1 MAWKNLSDR
10 MLRTT
15 LKTFNDADNA
25 ITYTRGG
32 VSVPLSQAIYDDNYQ
47 SVDPDTGA
55 PITSTNPMLGVR
67 LADLPD
73 GKAMKGDQIVR
84 NGITYRVLEQQP
96 DSEGHAK
103 LILAKR

>member
-1 MAWKNLSDR
+1 MAWNDLSDR

-15 LKTFNDADNA
+15 LKTFSDASP
-25 ITYTRGG
+25 ITYTRGATA
-32 VSVPLSQAIYDDNYQ
+32 VPISEAVFDENFQ

-67 LADLPD
+67 LADLPG
-73 GKAMKGDQIVR
+73 GKAQKGDKVTR
-84 NGITYRVLEQQP
+84 NSIEYRVIEQQP

-103 LILAKR
+103 LILAKL